1 MRSMT
6 IQLGRQGVLTLPAE
20 LQQRYNLGEG
30 ALFTLIDLGD
40 GSFILTPRPS
50 QVQAAGDQ
58 VGQALAEAGL
68 TLDDM
73 FDALDA
79 EREQYYQEHFGGS
92 GSLSR

>member
-1 MRSMT
+1 MSSMT

-20 LQQRYNLGEG
+20 LQQRYNLDEG

-79 EREQYYQEHFGGS
+79 EREQYYQERFGGS
-92 GSLSR
+92 GSLAR